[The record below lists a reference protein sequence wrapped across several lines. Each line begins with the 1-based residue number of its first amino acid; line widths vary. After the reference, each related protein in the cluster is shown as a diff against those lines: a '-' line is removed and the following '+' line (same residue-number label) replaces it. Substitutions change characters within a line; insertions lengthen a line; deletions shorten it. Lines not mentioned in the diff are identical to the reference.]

1 MDIVAN
7 KFHFI
12 GVGGIGMSGLA
23 EILTSL
29 GATVSGSDMKESA
42 QTERLKNMGATIH
55 IGHVAQNAEGA
66 DVVVY
71 SSAIPKDNPE
81 YIYALENKIPLI
93 RRAEA
98 LAELMRLKRGI
109 AVAGTHGKT
118 TTTSLIAASM
128 MATDVDPTVIVGGVL
143 KQLNTNAKLGAGQW
157 LIAEA
162 DESDGSFDK
171 LSPEIAIITNIDND
185 HLDHFGSYNALKAAY
200 RNFAEKVPFYGRLI
214 YCADDYELVDLLKGF
229 SKPTVTYGFFEE
241 MDYWL
246 RPLGDE
252 KYEVFKGKDKLGEF
266 TCPVPGSHNALNSL
280 AALIAVME
288 GVGLSF
294 EQAVKGLEQF
304 SGVGRR
310 FQVAP
315 ENEDNIVFIDDYAH
329 HPTAV
334 AQVLKA
340 VKERYS
346 SRRIISVFQPHR
358 YSRVQS
364 CWDQFL
370 NCFDLSDLVFF
381 TDLYAAGE
389 DPIEGVDSK
398 TLAEDLYHPSAQH
411 IAGDLV
417 HVAEVLKPQLQKNDL
432 VLIMGA
438 GHINQLTAMLNE
450 PLK

>member
-1 MDIVAN
+1 
-7 KFHFI
+7 
-12 GVGGIGMSGLA
+12 MSGLA
-23 EILTSL
+23 EILASL
-29 GATVSGSDMKESA
+29 GATVSGSDVKESA
-42 QTERLKNMGATIH
+42 RTEYLQSAGVKIY
-55 IGHVAQNAEGA
+55 IGHSAKNVADA

-143 KQLNTNAKLGAGQW
+143 KQLNSNAKLGAGQW

-185 HLDHFGSYNALKAAY
+185 HLDHFGSYNALKEAY
-200 RNFAEKVPFYGRLI
+200 RNFAEKVPFYGLLI
-214 YCADDYELVDLLKGF
+214 YCGDDYDLVDLLKGF
-229 SKPTVTYGFFEE
+229 SKPTITYGFYEE

-246 RPLGDE
+246 TSLGDE
-252 KYEVFKGKDKLGEF
+252 QYEVYKGKEKLGQF
-266 TCPVPGSHNALNSL
+266 VCPVPGSHNALNSL
-280 AALIAVME
+280 AALIAVIE
-288 GVGLSF
+288 GVGLTF
-294 EQAVKGLEQF
+294 DQAVKGLEQF

-310 FQVAP
+310 FQLGA
-315 ENEDNIVFIDDYAH
+315 ENKDNIIFIDDYAH

-340 VKERYS
+340 AKERYS
-346 SRRIISVFQPHR
+346 SRRIVSVFQPHR

-370 NCFDLSDLVFF
+370 NCFDLSDVVYF
-381 TDLYAAGE
+381 TDLYPAGE
-389 DPIEGVDSK
+389 APIEGISSE
-398 TLAEDLYHPSAQH
+398 TLATELYHPNAKH
-411 IAGDLV
+411 LVGDLAQ
-417 HVAEVLKPQLQKNDL
+417 VAESLKDQIQKNDV

-438 GHINQLTAMLNE
+438 GNINHLTAMLNE